1 MNISNEREVNT
12 MRISEFNYYYK
23 KLTSE
28 NGKQYF
34 EEELQYIGWLF
45 LILTEDQYKKIT
57 DLLIKWEY
65 PIEHFG
71 AYRYIRFPNGMK
83 LLIHE

>member
-1 MNISNEREVNT
+1 
-12 MRISEFNYYYK
+12 MRRNEFNYYYK

-34 EEELQYIGWLF
+34 EEELQYNMGWF
-45 LILTEDQYKKIT
+45 LILTENQHNKIT

-65 PIEHFG
+65 PLEHFG
-71 AYRYIRFPNGMK
+71 AYRYIRFPNGIK
-83 LLIHE
+83 LLIH

>member
-1 MNISNEREVNT
+1 
-12 MRISEFNYYYK
+12 MRRNEFNYYYQ

-34 EEELQYIGWLF
+34 EEQLQYDGWFFLF
-45 LILTEDQYKKIT
+45 LTEKQYKKIT

-71 AYRYIRFPNGMK
+71 ATATYIRFPNGIK
-83 LLIHE
+83 LLINE

>member
-1 MNISNEREVNT
+1 
-12 MRISEFNYYYK
+12 MRRDEFNYYYQ

-34 EEELQYIGWLF
+34 EEELQYMLWFF
-45 LILTEDQYKKIT
+45 LSLTENQHRKIT

-65 PIEHFG
+65 QIEHFG
-71 AYRYIRFPNGMK
+71 ATARYIRFPNGMK
-83 LLIHE
+83 LFIHE

>member
-1 MNISNEREVNT
+1 MKMEVNK
-12 MRISEFNYYYK
+12 MRRNEFNYYYQ

-34 EEELQYIGWLF
+34 EEELQYMGWFF
-45 LILTEDQYKKIT
+45 LNLTENQYKKIT
-57 DLLIKWEY
+57 DLLNKFEY

-71 AYRYIRFPNGMK
+71 ATAAYIRFPNGIK

>member
-1 MNISNEREVNT
+1 MKMEVNK
-12 MRISEFNYYYK
+12 MRRNEFNYYYQ

-34 EEELQYIGWLF
+34 EEELQYMGWFF
-45 LILTEDQYKKIT
+45 LSLTENQYKKIT
-57 DLLIKWEY
+57 DLLIKLEY
-65 PIEHFG
+65 PLEQLG
-71 AYRYIRFPNGMK
+71 VYRYIRFPNGIK

>member
-1 MNISNEREVNT
+1 MKKEVNK
-12 MRISEFNYYYK
+12 MIRNEFNYYYQ

-34 EEELQYIGWLF
+34 EEELQYDIWFF
-45 LILTEDQYKKIT
+45 LSLTENQYKKIT

-65 PIEHFG
+65 PLEHFG
-71 AYRYIRFPNGMK
+71 AYRYIRFPNGIK
-83 LLIHE
+83 LIIHE